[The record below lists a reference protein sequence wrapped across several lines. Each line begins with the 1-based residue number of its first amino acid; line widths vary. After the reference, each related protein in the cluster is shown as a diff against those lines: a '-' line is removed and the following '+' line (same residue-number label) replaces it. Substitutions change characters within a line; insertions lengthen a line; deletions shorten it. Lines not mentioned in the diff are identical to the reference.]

1 MVRCEICGR
10 EIRGPAYRVRVEGAE
25 LIVCSQCAKGK
36 TVIGVLTFSQGAPSK
51 PRTAVT
57 RRRRG
62 GEVEE
67 IIVENYGEIIRSAR
81 ERMGWTRDVLA
92 AMVGEKESTIRRI
105 EAGQLEPTIDLAR
118 KLEKVLKVKLIEE
131 LTDYGDYSE
140 DYGYEGVTLGD
151 IAEFRD
157 RGDI

>member
-1 MVRCEICGR
+1 M
-10 EIRGPAYRVRVEGAE
+10 
-25 LIVCSQCAKGK
+25 
-36 TVIGVLTFSQGAPSK
+36 
-51 PRTAVT
+51 
-57 RRRRG
+57 
-62 GEVEE
+62 EE